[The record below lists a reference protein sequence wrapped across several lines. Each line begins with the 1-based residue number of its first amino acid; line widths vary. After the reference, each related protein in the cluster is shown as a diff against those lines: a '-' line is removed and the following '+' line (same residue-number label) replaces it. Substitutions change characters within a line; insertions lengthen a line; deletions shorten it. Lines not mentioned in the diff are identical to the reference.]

1 MSVPDQ
7 RCSWAY
13 VDAGLNDLAS
23 RDAEI
28 LLLEVGAPESGRL
41 LYRPPARAAAA
52 VLAHAYG
59 TLPGV
64 VAWMTQ

>member
-1 MSVPDQ
+1 MTACSRHGSTRSRAPDQ

-13 VDAGLNDLAS
+13 VDARLNARAS

-41 LYRPPARAAAA
+41 LYRSPARAAAA
-52 VLAHAYG
+52 VMADR
-59 TLPGV
+59 TE
-64 VAWMTQ
+64 